1 MKITA
6 AKEADFDTV
15 RSITQQTIKAVYPHY
30 YPKGAVDFFLAHH
43 SDENIMRDIRNGDVF
58 LLYTDNNEAAGTVTT
73 EKNEINRLF
82 VLPKYQGHGFGGA
95 LLLFAEERIAENYDI
110 AELSVSLPAKA
121 IYLKKGYVFKE
132 YCAIKTENGDYL
144 CFDNMEKPMLK
155 QK

>member
-1 MKITA
+1 MKIVT
-6 AKEADFDTV
+6 AKEADFGTV
-15 RSITQQTIKAVYPHY
+15 KDITQRTITAVYPHY

-58 LLYTDNNEAAGTVTT
+58 LLITDDGQAAGTVTT

-82 VLPKYQGHGFGGA
+82 VLPEYQGYGFGGA
-95 LLLFAEERIAENYDI
+95 LLRFAEERIAEDYDT

>member
-1 MKITA
+1 MKIVSA
-6 AKEADFDTV
+6 SEADFDTV
-15 RSITQQTIKAVYPHY
+15 KAITQQTIKAVYPHY

-58 LLYTDNNEAAGTVTT
+58 LLYTDENEAAGTVTT

-82 VLPKYQGHGFGGA
+82 VLPEFQGHGFGGA
-95 LLLFAEERIAENYDI
+95 LLRFAEERIAENYDM

-121 IYLKKGYVFKE
+121 IYLKKGYIFKE
-132 YCAIKTENGDYL
+132 YCTIKTDNGDYL
-144 CFDNMEKPMLK
+144 CFDNMEKSMLK

>member
-1 MKITA
+1 MKIAA

-43 SDENIMRDIRNGDVF
+43 SDEKIMHDIRNGDVF
-58 LLYTDNNEAAGTVTT
+58 LLYTDKNEAAGTVTT

-82 VLPKYQGHGFGGA
+82 VLTEYQGQGFGGA
-95 LLLFAEERIAENYDI
+95 LLRFAEERIAENYDI

-132 YCAIKTENGDYL
+132 YCAIQNENGDYL
-144 CFDNMEKPMLK
+144 CFDIMEKPMLK
-155 QK
+155 

>member
-1 MKITA
+1 MKIIN
-6 AKEADFDTV
+6 AKEADFGTV
-15 RSITQQTIKAVYPHY
+15 KDITQSTINAVYPHY

-43 SDENIMRDIRNGDVF
+43 SDENIMRDIQNGDVF
-58 LLYTDNNEAAGTVTT
+58 LLLTDDGQAAGTVTT

-82 VLPKYQGHGFGGA
+82 VLPDYQGQGFGGA
-95 LLLFAEERIAENYDI
+95 LLRFAEERIAENYDN

-121 IYLKKGYVFKE
+121 IYLKKGYSFKE

-144 CFDNMEKPMLK
+144 CFDNMEKAMLK

>member
-6 AKEADFDTV
+6 ASEADFDTV
-15 RSITQQTIKAVYPHY
+15 KNITQQTIKAVYPHY

-82 VLPKYQGHGFGGA
+82 VLPEYQGQGFGGA
-95 LLLFAEERIAENYDI
+95 LLRFSEERIAENYDR

-121 IYLKKGYVFKE
+121 IYLKKGYAFKE

>member
-6 AKEADFDTV
+6 AAESDFQTV
-15 RSITQQTIKAVYPHY
+15 KDITQQTIKAVYPHY
-30 YPKGAVDFFLAHH
+30 YPKGAVEFFLAHH
-43 SDENIMRDIRNGDVF
+43 SDENIMRDIRSGDVF

-82 VLPKYQGHGFGGA
+82 VLPEYQGQGFGGA
-95 LLLFAEERIAENYDI
+95 LLHFAEERIAENYDI

-144 CFDNMEKPMLK
+144 YFDNMEKPMLK